1 MKRLGR
7 IFAYVFWIA
16 GLTLLLYPFVS
27 SWIHGRISNEQFEAY
42 QDTVM
47 AKDWTEELKAAEEY
61 NIGLNQDGNF
71 FYDVFGDERPENL
84 EDYWSLLNADE
95 EGLMGYIKIPALSL
109 VLPIYH
115 GTEEAVLEKGC
126 GHLEG
131 SSLPIGGSSVHTVLC
146 GHTGLETAE
155 LFTKLDQI
163 TIGEKF
169 TIYVFG
175 KELTYQID
183 EIKVVLPEAMGDLAI
198 VENEDY
204 VTLVTCTPYGVN
216 SHRLLVR
223 GSRIQ

>member
-1 MKRLGR
+1 MRRLGR
-7 IFAYVFWIA
+7 IFAYVFWLA
-16 GLTLLLYPFVS
+16 GLTLVLYPFVS
-27 SWIHGRISNEQFEAY
+27 SWIHGRTTSAEFKVY
-42 QDTVM
+42 QETVM
-47 AKDWTEELKAAEEY
+47 TQDWEDELQAAEMY
-61 NIGLNQDGNF
+61 NIGLNQGGNF
-71 FYDVFGDERPENL
+71 FYDVFGDEKPVEL

-95 EGLMGYIKIPALSL
+95 SGLIGYIKIPAISL

-115 GTEEAVLEKGC
+115 GTSEEALERGC

-131 SSLPIGGSSVHTVLC
+131 SSLPIGGDSVHTVLC

-155 LFTKLDQI
+155 LFTNLDQI

-175 KELTYQID
+175 REITYQID
-183 EIKVVLPEAMGDLAI
+183 EIKVVLPEAMGDLSI

-223 GSRIQ
+223 GSRI

>member
-1 MKRLGR
+1 M
-7 IFAYVFWIA
+7 
-16 GLTLLLYPFVS
+16 S
-27 SWIHGRISNEQFEAY
+27 
-42 QDTVM
+42 QDWE
-47 AKDWTEELKAAEEY
+47 DELQAAEMY

-71 FYDVFGDERPENL
+71 FYDVFGDEKPEEL

-95 EGLMGYIKIPALSL
+95 SGLIGYIKIPAISL

-115 GTEEAVLEKGC
+115 GTSEEVLEQGC

-131 SSLPIGGSSVHTVLC
+131 SSLPIGGDSVHTVLC

-155 LFTKLDQI
+155 LFTNLDQI

-175 KELTYQID
+175 REITYQID
-183 EIKVVLPEAMGDLAI
+183 EIKVVLPEAMGDLSI

-204 VTLVTCTPYGVN
+204 ATLVTCTPYGIN

-223 GSRIQ
+223 GRRI

>member
-7 IFAYVFWIA
+7 IFAYLFWLA
-16 GLTLLLYPFVS
+16 GLGLLLYPFVT
-27 SWIHGRISNEQFEAY
+27 SWLYERVSNEQFELY
-42 QDTVM
+42 QEAVM
-47 AKDWTEELKAAEEY
+47 SRNWEEELAAAEAY
-61 NIGLNQDGNF
+61 NVGLNLDGNF
-71 FYDVFGDERPENL
+71 FYDVFGDERPEEL
-84 EDYWSLLNADE
+84 EDYWTLLNADD

-115 GTEEAVLEKGC
+115 GTSEKVLEKGC

-131 SSLPIGGSSVHTVLC
+131 SSLPIGGNSVHTVLC

-169 TIYVFG
+169 TISIFG
-175 KELTYQID
+175 RELTYQID
-183 EIKVVLPEAMGDLAI
+183 EIRVVLPEAMGDLSI

-223 GSRIQ
+223 GSRV